1 MKEVPI
7 SDNIFNLANFS
18 NVSFKVGLLVALEP
32 KRSIL
37 NVAKTDRGHSAFQNL
52 FRFDGFKFFMLR
64 HLLVVKK
71 SFQKRLIPHLSV
83 NFPSAEG
90 VHLEVNRTASQ
101 TLRYSSKQGEISRS
115 RKEKLA
121 WFSLS
126 INDFFYRCKYLR
138 ALVCFVNRQR
148 VIGAYESIGIRLGS
162 RELSKVVKSN
172 EPPHLRWKLM
182 LKECGF
188 ASLPQSCNDHGRHAL
203 QGSEDH
209 RRPISFKICCH
220 NIIGY
225 SVKMPLSSDKL

>member
-121 WFSLS
+121 WFSFS
-126 INDFFYRCKYLR
+126 IHDFFYRCKYLR
-138 ALVCFVNRQR
+138 TFMRFVNCQR
-148 VIGAYESIGIRLGS
+148 LIRVYKSIRIRLRS

-172 EPPHLRWKLM
+172 KPPPLRSKLG

-188 ASLPQSCNDHGRHAL
+188 ASLPQPCNGHGRHVL
-203 QGSEDH
+203 EGSEDH
-209 RRPISFKICCH
+209 RHQISFKICCH

-225 SVKMPLSSDKL
+225 SVKKP